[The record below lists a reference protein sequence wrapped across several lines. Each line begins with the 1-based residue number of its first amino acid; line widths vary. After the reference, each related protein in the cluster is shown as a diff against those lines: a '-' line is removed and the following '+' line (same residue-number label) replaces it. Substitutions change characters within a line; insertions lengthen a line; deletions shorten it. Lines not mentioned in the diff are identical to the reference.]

1 MATAKRA
8 VSARVHLWCQA
19 WISALAGMTDG
30 KARRATSRKAPP
42 LSRIRYHSIG
52 GCRGASHRCT
62 MSEGRQRCHG
72 GGRFMQQGGNKEVVS
87 RYFLQGIGGLNPD
100 VVDEVFAPE
109 HRLTSPEF
117 GTEPETGT
125 QIIKDAIEGFR
136 RDAGDVT
143 CTVESQIE
151 ADEWVATIYTL
162 SDEHDR
168 HMGIM
173 ISRVADG

>member
-1 MATAKRA
+1 
-8 VSARVHLWCQA
+8 
-19 WISALAGMTDG
+19 
-30 KARRATSRKAPP
+30 
-42 LSRIRYHSIG
+42 
-52 GCRGASHRCT
+52 
-62 MSEGRQRCHG
+62 
-72 GGRFMQQGGNKEVVS
+72 MQPGGNKEVVS
-87 RYFLQGIGGLNPD
+87 RYFLQGIGGLDPD
-100 VVDEVFAPE
+100 VVDEVFAPD

-151 ADEWVATIYTL
+151 EGEWVATIYTL

-173 ISRVADG
+173 ISRVADGKIQESHVVAKTVSEPDAETGLRTDPTSTARRAFN